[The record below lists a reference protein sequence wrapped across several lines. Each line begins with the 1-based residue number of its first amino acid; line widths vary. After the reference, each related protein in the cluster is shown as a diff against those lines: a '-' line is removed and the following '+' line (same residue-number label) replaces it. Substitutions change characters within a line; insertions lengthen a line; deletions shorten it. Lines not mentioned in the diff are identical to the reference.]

1 MNACTGDRRHAD
13 RVLVRRHEGKRP
25 LGGRRYRWGDNLKM
39 DLKEVGWGGI
49 DWIAVA
55 QDRDRWRSLVCV
67 VMSFRVP

>member
-1 MNACTGDRRHAD
+1 
-13 RVLVRRHEGKRP
+13 
-25 LGGRRYRWGDNLKM
+25 M